1 MRPSSD
7 NDFTGRLA
15 AVLAQL
21 DDAPEDTAETPFDI
35 ADVERAYEAAG
46 GDLEAADRRLADLQ
60 ERQTEA
66 FAAIVRALALA
77 YRAGPPGSLGDEQ
90 LTSLALEGRQLVRN
104 WAERDCEPTS
114 ESGLQRLLEAHER
127 IAEDL
132 LLAIDE
138 IVWPYFKLKGL

>member
-7 NDFTGRLA
+7 NDFTSRLA

-21 DDAPEDTAETPFDI
+21 DDGPEEAAAAPFDI
-35 ADVERAYEAAG
+35 AEVEHAYEAAG
-46 GDLEAADRRLADLQ
+46 GDLEAADRRLAALQ
-60 ERQTEA
+60 QRQTEA

-77 YRAGPPGSLGDEQ
+77 YRAGPPASLGDDQ
-90 LTSLALEGRQLVRN
+90 LTSLALEGQQLVRN

-114 ESGLQRLLEAHER
+114 ESGLHRLLEAHER

-138 IVWPYFKLKGL
+138 IVWPYVKLKGL